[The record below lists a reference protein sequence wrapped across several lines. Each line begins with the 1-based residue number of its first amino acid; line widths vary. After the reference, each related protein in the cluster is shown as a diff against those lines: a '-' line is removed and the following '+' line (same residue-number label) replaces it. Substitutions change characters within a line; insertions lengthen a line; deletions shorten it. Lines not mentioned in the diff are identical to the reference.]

1 MDLDRTLARRFFRKE
16 SDKWSGDDA
25 GSDMTASTGV
35 GAINPRALV
44 CSFAFHPCGY
54 SMNSLDRDRYSTIHV
69 TPEDG
74 HSYASFEC
82 VGRSDETIKWLRR
95 AVDVFRPGAVSVS
108 FCMAG
113 GGGDCQA
120 CSAVAEVLQLLGFV
134 CRSKAADEF
143 PGTGTVTYQTF
154 VARGK

>member
-16 SDKWSGDDA
+16 SDGWSGDDA

-44 CSFAFHPCGY
+44 YSFAFHPCGS

-74 HSYASFEC
+74 HSYARFEC
-82 VGRSDETIKWLRR
+82 VGHSDETIKWLRR

-108 FCMAG
+108 FCMAS

-134 CRSKAADEF
+134 CRSQAADEF
-143 PGTGTVTYQTF
+143 PGSGTVTYQTF
-154 VARGK
+154 VARRK